1 MTSSEILFFQ
11 RKMEE
16 PRVPVDPVTVEVIKG
31 ALTYAAEEM
40 GIVLRNSAYSPNI
53 KERLDFSCAIF
64 DHKKRLAAQAE
75 HIPVHLGSMQL
86 AVQQGLKK
94 LKSELEDGD
103 MVLFNDPYISGTHLP
118 DIALISP
125 VFYEGRIVAYL
136 ANKAHHSDV
145 GGKAPG
151 SMAGDATE
159 IYQEGIIIPP
169 VKFIKEN
176 VVDEEIAEILLSN
189 IRTPEIRMGD
199 LRAQEAANIL
209 GRRRILELVS
219 RYGVHTLH
227 RAMEAIMNYSEQRMR
242 IEISKMHEGSYS
254 AEDYLENTGTS
265 DEKVKIKAAITI
277 EKDQLIVDY
286 AGTDKQVDG
295 PVNAVLGVTLSGVYY
310 VLRCV
315 TDPSIPMNDGC
326 YRPVKVL
333 APEGTVMNPTSP
345 APVAGGNVETSQRNV
360 DVLLKVFAQIVPEK
374 VCAACQGTMNNVAVG
389 GINPENGKAWT
400 FYETIAGGFGGRK
413 GIDGVDAIHTHMTN
427 TMNTPIEAT
436 ENTYPLRFLEYAL
449 RKDSGGAGRWRGGA
463 GLERSWKLLAPSA
476 TLSVLAE
483 RTQTSP
489 WGLYNGKPGA
499 RGEYHII
506 KGNGKRVRL
515 NSKCT
520 VRMEKNDVLMVRTP
534 GGGGYGDPFERDPK
548 LVLRDVLNEL
558 VSVEAARKD
567 YGVTISPVLMKI
579 DWKATKRLRSKR
591 KKR

>member
-1 MTSSEILFFQ
+1 M
-11 RKMEE
+11 
-16 PRVPVDPVTVEVIKG
+16 PVDPVTVEVIKG

-53 KERLDFSCAIF
+53 KERMDFSCTIF
-64 DHKKRLAAQAE
+64 DHEKRLAAQAE

-94 LKSELEDGD
+94 FGGKLEDGD
-103 MVLFNDPYISGTHLP
+103 MVLLNDPYISGTHLP
-118 DIALISP
+118 DITLISP
-125 VFYEGRIVAYL
+125 VFHKGKIVAYL

-169 VKFIKEN
+169 VKFIKKK
-176 VVDEEIAEILLSN
+176 VIDEEIADILLSN
-189 IRTPEIRMGD
+189 MRTPEIRLGD
-199 LRAQEAANIL
+199 LRAQAAANIL
-209 GRRRILELVS
+209 GRRRILELLK
-219 RYGVHTLH
+219 RYGVHTIH
-227 RAMEAIMNYSEQRMR
+227 QAMEEIMSYSERRMR
-242 IEISKMHEGSYS
+242 TEISKMPEGNYS
-254 AEDYLENTGTS
+254 AEDWLENTGTS
-265 DEKVKIKAAITI
+265 DEKVKIKATINI

-326 YRPVKVL
+326 YRPVKVH
-333 APEGTVMNPTSP
+333 APEGTLMNPTPP

-360 DVLLKVFAQIVPEK
+360 DVLLKAFAQIVPEK
-374 VCAACQGTMNNVAVG
+374 VCAACQGTMNNVTVG
-389 GINPENGKAWT
+389 GINPENGKPWT

-413 GIDGVDAIHTHMTN
+413 GVDGVDAIHTHMTN
-427 TMNTPIEAT
+427 TMNTPIEAI
-436 ENTYPLRFLEYAL
+436 ESVYPIRFLKYEL
-449 RKDSGGAGRWRGGA
+449 RRDSGGPGRWRGGV

-483 RTQTSP
+483 RTKTSP

-499 RGEYHII
+499 KGEYYIV
-506 KGNGKRVRL
+506 KLNGKRVRL

-520 VRMEKNDVLMVRTP
+520 VKMKKNDVLMVRTP

-567 YGVTISPVLMKI
+567 YGVAINPALIEI